1 MHCMHYV
8 LHALCIACIMHCM
21 HYALHALCI
30 LCIMHCMHQAQSY
43 SSCRYYTGILL
54 SVIYFWISLRTD
66 LLTNIATY
74 RAAIAAKKRCVLLY
88 LIISDSTLHDCI
100 TITLFYY
107 CTFYYCTTPTENS
120 CNEVTG
126 WHYYLLLHIEL
137 LTDITTFRAS
147 IAAKILSYITTF
159 NYNTSLLM

>member
-1 MHCMHYV
+1 MHYMQYA
-8 LHALCIACIMHCM
+8 LHAVSIEGIM

-30 LCIMHCMHQAQSY
+30 AWIMYCMHMHCKHHALYALCIACVMHCMHNPLHALCILCIMRCMHQAQSY

-88 LIISDSTLHDCI
+88 LILSDSTLHDCI

-107 CTFYYCTTPTENS
+107 CTFYYCTTPTENP
-120 CNEVTG
+120 CNKPTV
-126 WHYYLLLHIEL
+126 WHY
-137 LTDITTFRAS
+137 
-147 IAAKILSYITTF
+147 
-159 NYNTSLLM
+159 